1 MFGRKYHTMKY
12 VCKTLF
18 DCSSTGVT
26 GHFRIGQI
34 PYQDR
39 VGQQIRNVNDW
50 NRSRNQQRNFETLLQ
65 IISLRSQPER
75 ISAPQRTD
83 SMWSFSFEVEAES
96 TFSLD
101 GNADP
106 FAALYKDCNGV
117 PMIVGLDESQ
127 SIDPVLRPTENI
139 WFESLNS

>member
-1 MFGRKYHTMKY
+1 MKY

-34 PYQDR
+34 PYVDR
-39 VGQQIRNVNDW
+39 VGQEIRNINDW

-75 ISAPQRTD
+75 ITMPQKTD
-83 SMWSFSFEVEAES
+83 TGWSFSFEVEAES
-96 TFSLD
+96 TFGLD
-101 GNADP
+101 GNPDP
-106 FAALYKDCNGV
+106 FAALYQDCNGV
-117 PMIVGLDESQ
+117 PMIVGLDELQ
-127 SIDPVLRPTENI
+127 NIDTVLRPTENI
-139 WFESLNS
+139 WFDSLNN